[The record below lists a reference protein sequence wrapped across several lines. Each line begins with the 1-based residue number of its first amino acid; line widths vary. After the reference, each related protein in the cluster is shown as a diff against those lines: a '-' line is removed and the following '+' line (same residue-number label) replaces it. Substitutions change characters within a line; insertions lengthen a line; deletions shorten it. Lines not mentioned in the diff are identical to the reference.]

1 MVVVQEEEDEEEEEE
16 EEEEGKDWKMMVG
29 EVVEKQTEV
38 LASDAREGIV
48 AKYSRMGNGNSFE
61 VEMDYSIN
69 KVVVVE
75 KVVGEG

>member
-1 MVVVQEEEDEEEEEE
+1 
-16 EEEEGKDWKMMVG
+16 MVG

>member
-1 MVVVQEEEDEEEEEE
+1 
-16 EEEEGKDWKMMVG
+16 MMVG

-38 LASDAREGIV
+38 LASNAREGIV

-61 VEMDYSIN
+61 VEMDYSISK